1 MATVWT
7 ITGLINWSTSYLA
20 ERGFETARLETELL
34 LSHVLSLPRIEL
46 YVQHDRQL
54 SQDELARYKALF
66 KRRLAWEPV
75 QYVTGTSAFMMA
87 EFEVTPA
94 TLIPRPETEA
104 MTEIAI
110 GLIAGQ
116 PRGDGTESETGGR
129 LLLADIGTGSGVIA
143 ITLAQKFPE
152 AEIVATDIS
161 ADALSVAERNAK
173 KIGVS
178 ERVRFVEGAGVEPL
192 AAAGLQGRLA
202 GIVSNPPYVCSGDM
216 ETLPREVREF
226 EPGIA
231 LDGGSDGLDCI
242 RRLAQ
247 DGPEFLA
254 DGGAMVLE
262 FGDGQAGAVREL
274 MEKRLQHVEIRK
286 DYAGRDRIATGIKIA
301 EANSN
306 G

>member
-7 ITGLINWSTSYLA
+7 ITGLINWSRDYLA
-20 ERGFETARLETELL
+20 ERGFENARLETELL

-104 MTEIAI
+104 MAEIAI
-110 GLIAGQ
+110 GLIAG
-116 PRGDGTESETGGR
+116 RTHGDGTESETGGR
-129 LLLADIGTGSGVIA
+129 LLLADIGTGSGVVA

-161 ADALSVAERNAK
+161 ADALSVAERNASNL
-173 KIGVS
+173 GVS
-178 ERVRFVEGAGVEPL
+178 DRVRFVEGAGVEPL
-192 AAAGLQGRLA
+192 AAAGLQGRLS
-202 GIVSNPPYVCSGDM
+202 GIVSNPPYICSGDM

-226 EPGIA
+226 EPEIA

-242 RRLAQ
+242 RCLAQ

-254 DGGAMVLE
+254 DGGALVLE

-274 MEKRLQHVEIRK
+274 MERKLQDIEIRK
-286 DYAGRDRIATGIKIA
+286 DYAGRDRIATGIMTV

>member
-1 MATVWT
+1 MVTIWT
-7 ITGLINWSTSYLA
+7 ITELINWSRSYLA
-20 ERGFETARLETELL
+20 ERGFENARLETELL

-110 GLIAGQ
+110 GLIVGQAGD
-116 PRGDGTESETGGR
+116 DGTESETGGR

-152 AEIVATDIS
+152 AEVVATDIS
-161 ADALSVAERNAK
+161 ADALSVAARNAER
-173 KIGVS
+173 IGVS
-178 ERVRFVEGAGVEPL
+178 ERIRFAEGTGVEPL
-192 AAAGLQGRLA
+192 AAAGFQGKLS

-226 EPGIA
+226 EPGVA

-242 RRLAQ
+242 RCLAQ

-254 DGGAMVLE
+254 DGGSMVIE
-262 FGDGQAGAVREL
+262 FGEGQAGAVREL
-274 MEKRLQHVEIRK
+274 MEKRLGCVEIHK
-286 DYAGRDRIATGIKIA
+286 DYAGRDRIATGIKST